1 MISFH
6 GISVYEKPV
15 MYLTISVFVI
25 CSRKVL
31 DGAISICCTLCTV
44 HYLVILSKLPWDRS
58 SWEHKLSKPT
68 NHVSFLI

>member
-6 GISVYEKPV
+6 GLSVYKKQV

-25 CSRKVL
+25 CPRKVL
-31 DGAISICCTLCTV
+31 DGAISICCTV

-68 NHVSFLI
+68 NHVSF